1 VRGKLFGIEFIIT
14 TTIVHAA
21 TMQFSRAV
29 IVFFFLVFLSGDE
42 RHVGATCVCHCHE
55 RHVCMTCVCQFL
67 AHFCISTNNT
77 HSFFVFV
84 SGDERRLCHFLATS
98 DVCV

>member
-1 VRGKLFGIEFIIT
+1 MRGKLFAFEFIIT

-21 TMQFSRAV
+21 TMQFCRAV
-29 IVFFFLVFLSGDE
+29 IVFCFLVFLSGDE
-42 RHVGATCVCHCHE
+42 RHVCATCVCH
-55 RHVCMTCVCQFL
+55 FF
-67 AHFCISTNNT
+67 AHFCISINHT